1 MWNFKYN
8 RALGRNYL
16 KRSEF
21 LIAFEF
27 HIIPTVFFNGRS
39 LFVRFIVLQIHLT
52 DIFIYRTSYMT
63 KLWLNVFCLVWILP
77 CRLAFYVAFIAITF
91 TYCQFALCTRRACT
105 GFSLLLPY
113 ILNEQSLCAISSERP
128 RIHTSRLDWPF
139 IHIAQPFYFLYLI
152 RALTTNCSWML
163 IVAIIKALT
172 CRFRDCV
179 RRMCRLWRLFTIRF
193 CHCGTI

>member
-1 MWNFKYN
+1 M
-8 RALGRNYL
+8 
-16 KRSEF
+16 
-21 LIAFEF
+21 
-27 HIIPTVFFNGRS
+27 
-39 LFVRFIVLQIHLT
+39 
-52 DIFIYRTSYMT
+52 
-63 KLWLNVFCLVWILP
+63 FCLVWILP
-77 CRLAFYVAFIAITF
+77 GRLAFYVAFIAITF

-105 GFSLLLPY
+105 GFSLRLPY

-179 RRMCRLWRLFTIRF
+179 RRMCRLWHNPLLSLWHHIDTAQVTQRHEQMLNGNNIRACSPQSSKSQTASNRAIRSEERSQQRL
-193 CHCGTI
+193 